1 MIDDVEENKPSA
13 VCLQKCGV
21 KMTLSQL
28 QDTKCIV
35 VRSRS
40 VQLFKL
46 LDGIKMTLR
55 QKTAI
60 ERTARRDGGIIL
72 KVI

>member
-1 MIDDVEENKPSA
+1 
-13 VCLQKCGV
+13 
-21 KMTLSQL
+21 MTLSQL

-35 VRSRS
+35 VRSRR

-46 LDGIKMTLR
+46 LVGIKITLR

-60 ERTARRDGGIIL
+60 ERTVRRDGGIIL